1 MKNNCVLG
9 EFAKRNIIIDKPLL
23 ARKRE
28 VGQMR
33 NSNFDLYGKAPL
45 QDDATSTKSPVNR

>member
-1 MKNNCVLG
+1 M
-9 EFAKRNIIIDKPLL
+9 

-33 NSNFDLYGKAPL
+33 NSNFDLYGRAPL